1 MFTLISKLEDVEDPR
16 SGNAR
21 CHKLSDILFMAIA
34 AAVAGADTW
43 YDIADFAESHLSF
56 FKKYLELPGGIPSH
70 DTFNRVFSIIDPA
83 ILEAHYQEW
92 IADYIKLKAGDIV
105 SIDGKTI
112 RGAGERGDE
121 GYVHMVSACESESGI
136 SLGQIKVDE
145 KSNEITAVP
154 KLLDMLD
161 VKGCTITMDAMGC
174 QKSIAEKIVEKKAHY
189 LLAVKENQHGLLEG
203 IKETEQLC
211 NPSCKHYD
219 LDCDHGR
226 VEERTC
232 RVYRDLSCIRGS
244 WNWAGLSAVVVQ
256 ESKRYDKKTGSETV
270 EKRYYITN
278 MPRGRAASIAYAIRS
293 HWSVENKLHWALDVT
308 LGEDR
313 SSKKRCNAA
322 ENFSRLMRVVLFL
335 LRRDKKRC
343 IPGCNKSLQRKRKTA
358 GWDENVLE
366 RLLFAPPP
374 EENAQ

>member
-1 MFTLISKLEDVEDPR
+1 M
-16 SGNAR
+16 
-21 CHKLSDILFMAIA
+21 
-34 AAVAGADTW
+34 
-43 YDIADFAESHLSF
+43 
-56 FKKYLELPGGIPSH
+56 
-70 DTFNRVFSIIDPA
+70 
-83 ILEAHYQEW
+83 EAHYQEW
-92 IADYIKLKAGDIV
+92 IADYIKLKAGDV
-105 SIDGKTI
+105 FSIDGKTI
-112 RGAGERGDE
+112 RGAGERGNE

-174 QKSIAEKIVEKKAHY
+174 QKSIAEKIVEKKAYY

-203 IKETEQLC
+203 IKETELLSK
-211 NPSCKHYD
+211 PSC
-219 LDCDHGR
+219 
-226 VEERTC
+226 
-232 RVYRDLSCIRGS
+232 
-244 WNWAGLSAVVVQ
+244 
-256 ESKRYDKKTGSETV
+256 KRYDKKTGSETI
-270 EKRYYITN
+270 EKRYHITN

-293 HWSVENKLHWALDVT
+293 HWSVENKLHWALDAT

-335 LRRDKKRC
+335 LRRDKKRR
-343 IPGCNKSLQRKRKTA
+343 IPGCDKSLQRKRKTA

-374 EENAQ
+374 DENAQ